1 MWVSEFTRNGLDI
14 LSWVHWMDRTWAKF
28 DMWSFMEVALLLI
41 KVPLEAIWL
50 LVWALNKIAVPF
62 VSATNH
68 KMSI

>member
-1 MWVSEFTRNGLDI
+1 
-14 LSWVHWMDRTWAKF
+14 MDRTWAKF